1 MTEQTIIT
9 PEIEALFNKAL
20 ALHQAGDYRAAAVAY
35 QECAEAAPWL
45 GLAWGNLGRCLA
57 SLGLHQDALTA
68 FTKALSLG
76 PEEIEFSPHA
86 AMSYRALG
94 DVANARATLS
104 QGLKVDPNHV
114 NSLVALGLIETEA
127 ENYSAAKG
135 ILERGLTVCSDD
147 SAGDHFRS
155 IIWNNLGSV
164 AYRGIKDLTIAEEA
178 YKRSISF
185 DPNNSDALNNYAIV
199 LVDTGRADEG
209 IKVLKSAVQAGGN
222 FTTHSNLVNAFLYTD
237 TYSPEQVRAE
247 HEVWG
252 KRLVNSVCKQWGSLP
267 TPPQH
272 AAWGPSPA
280 QRRPL
285 RVGYLTADFRA
296 HTTSQFLLPALSR
309 HTSSIELFLYANF
322 AEPDAITKSFMKRAN
337 HFRSVVHLSDHELNQ
352 LIRNDQV
359 DILVEC
365 SGHTQGHRLSVLPLR
380 PAPIICS
387 WLGYPATTGVPTVD
401 YRLVDELTDPPG
413 YESHCT
419 EKLVRLPGGFNC
431 FQPHSEP
438 PAVNTLPALTNGYIT
453 FGSANNVR
461 KISQTTLN
469 LWGQILHRIPT
480 ARMRIKSIYLDT
492 PAARERILNAF
503 ASYGIE
509 NQRIDII
516 GYLPSQDQHLSFYHS
531 VDIALDTFPYN
542 GTTTTCDALTM
553 GVPIIALLGDSHVS
567 RVSYSIL
574 ERVGLG
580 ELVAKDHDEY
590 VRLATSLASQPERI
604 SSLRASVRSMLY
616 KSPLGQY
623 EKFVAQL
630 ESAYFTMCGF

>member
-35 QECAEAAPWL
+35 QDCAKAAPWL

-68 FTKALSLG
+68 FTKALSVG
-76 PEEIEFSPHA
+76 PEEIEFSPYA

-94 DVANARATLS
+94 DVTNARAALS
-104 QGLKVDPNHV
+104 QVLKVDPNHV
-114 NSLVALGLIETEA
+114 NSLVALGVIETEQA
-127 ENYSAAKG
+127 NYTVAKEL
-135 ILERGLTVCSDD
+135 LEKALTVCSDD
-147 SAGDHFRS
+147 LAGNHFRS

-164 AYRGIKDLTIAEEA
+164 AYRGLKDLTRAEEA
-178 YKRSISF
+178 YKQSISF
-185 DPNNSDALNNYAIV
+185 DPTNADALNNYATV

-209 IKVLKSAVQAGGN
+209 INVFKKALQAGGSL
-222 FTTHSNLVNAFLYTD
+222 TTHSNFVYALLYTD
-237 TYSPEQVRAE
+237 TYSSTEVRAE
-247 HEVWG
+247 HEAWG
-252 KRLVNSVCKQWGSLP
+252 RRLVDTICKQWGSLP
-267 TPPQH
+267 PPPQH
-272 AAWGPSPA
+272 AAWEPSPA

-387 WLGYPATTGVPTVD
+387 WVGYPATTGVPTVD
-401 YRLVDELTDPPG
+401 YRLVDELTDPVG
-413 YESHCT
+413 HELHCT
-419 EKLVRLPGGFNC
+419 EKLVRLPVGFNC
-431 FQPHSEP
+431 FQPHCQPPPLNAP
-438 PAVNTLPALTNGYIT
+438 PALINGYIT

-469 LWGQILHRIPT
+469 LWGRILEKIPT

-492 PAARERILNAF
+492 PAAQERILSAF
-503 ASYGIE
+503 ALYGIE
-509 NQRIDII
+509 PQRIDFV

-531 VDIALDTFPYN
+531 VDIALDTIPYN

-553 GVPIIALLGDSHVS
+553 GVPPIALLGNSHVS

-580 ELVAKDHDEY
+580 DLVAKDHDEY
-590 VRLATSLASQPERI
+590 VRLATSLASQPERLT
-604 SSLRASVRSMLY
+604 SLRRSVCSMLY

-623 EKFVAQL
+623 DKFVSQL
-630 ESAYFTMCGF
+630 ERAYFTMCGF